1 MPISG
6 SGREASGLVA
16 QTLVWDF
23 NSNETN
29 AGNVCPTATLL
40 EPVSNR
46 KALCGAQH
54 GTSVHPGPT
63 LCPASLVG
71 QRFRRHSWCP
81 SAPSHP
87 GRVLRNFPSH
97 TCLPSAVP
105 CLPLPHLRAGPLPPT
120 AAVHPPTGHPPPRGP
135 SHGKANSVLP
145 GSTRGPA
152 ESLAKSTF
160 LVVRP
165 SLALPSPC
173 VLRRPWPTPPGAGLL
188 SASPSSGLRPPG
200 LVPARVPPKVLE
212 RSVQPR
218 LRVGQEP
225 RAGPGLRPVLDFL
238 SLFGGFV

>member
-1 MPISG
+1 M
-6 SGREASGLVA
+6 
-16 QTLVWDF
+16 
-23 NSNETN
+23 
-29 AGNVCPTATLL
+29 ATLL

-135 SHGKANSVLP
+135 SHGKANSVHP

-160 LVVRP
+160 LVVWPSMACPLRVCSAALGRHRP
-165 SLALPSPC
+165 ALASSLRLQAPGSAHLASCQRVSHPKCWRGLSNPGCAWDRSP
-173 VLRRPWPTPPGAGLL
+173 GQ
-188 SASPSSGLRPPG
+188 
-200 LVPARVPPKVLE
+200 VPASALSSISCLCLE
-212 RSVQPR
+212 GSFR
-218 LRVGQEP
+218 
-225 RAGPGLRPVLDFL
+225 
-238 SLFGGFV
+238 